1 MVLRK
6 KKRICNKRK
15 NKYMYCKYVV
25 CRVLYCRVFLY
36 GYLQE
41 GLEILERIKW
51 KLDRNKVL
59 GCVCSVE
66 VVFWLVVK
74 KLDMDQLNDL
84 EGNGIR
90 LLQGNIVF

>member
-1 MVLRK
+1 MLFLFMDCVVVCYGIKK

-66 VVFWLVVK
+66 VVFWLVGYYRVILFFDK
-74 KLDMDQLNDL
+74 
-84 EGNGIR
+84 
-90 LLQGNIVF
+90 